1 MGRGGGHVDREN
13 IGKELEELERWKRVE
28 AEKDSGGGM
37 ARWEA
42 WFNLFGGFSKPL
54 TAHFLSLLNGSCMN
68 GGGGLG
74 ARFFFRVFTN
84 IF

>member
-1 MGRGGGHVDREN
+1 M
-13 IGKELEELERWKRVE
+13 E

-54 TAHFLSLLNGSCMN
+54 TAHFLSLLNGSGMN
-68 GGGGLG
+68 GVGGLV
-74 ARFFFRVFTN
+74 ARFFQSFHEHFLVFVD
-84 IF
+84 FCRFL